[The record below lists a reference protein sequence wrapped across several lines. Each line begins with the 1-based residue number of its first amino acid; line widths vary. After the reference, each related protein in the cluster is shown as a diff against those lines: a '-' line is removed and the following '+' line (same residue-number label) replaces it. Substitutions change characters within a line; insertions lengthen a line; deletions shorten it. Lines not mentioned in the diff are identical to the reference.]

1 MTAAPTRRT
10 TWAGALAVLAL
21 VVAGCGGS
29 SSGYA
34 DPPTGLPTA
43 TGSPTASPTASS
55 STEPAVPAAGGPR
68 VVLHR
73 FTARAPAGWTLDHSF
88 GQEIVFAADRH
99 YVNQFSYSDTSIYP
113 GTSLAH
119 AERIVAR
126 NDDWVRRPKVGH
138 RVTLDGRTFFHLL
151 GPAGQ
156 GRRYDVYASPDHDR
170 LLQLGFRT
178 AVPTSARERLVASVL
193 ASVHVR

>member
-1 MTAAPTRRT
+1 VTAAPTRRT

-29 SSGYA
+29 SSGSA
-34 DPPTGLPTA
+34 DPPPPTA

-68 VVLHR
+68 VVLRR
-73 FTARAPAGWTLDHSF
+73 FTARAPAGWRLDHSF